1 MNVVK
6 CGQRSTATK
15 RLVRE
20 VAISARVD
28 QQDECRKVNQHSSL
42 ESANETASALLEM
55 SAKIIEWHRET
66 GNVKDIADKNALSIE
81 GEDGSAA
88 SKDWNV

>member
-1 MNVVK
+1 MK
-6 CGQRSTATK
+6 CRQRSSATE

-20 VAISARVD
+20 VAIGARVD
-28 QQDECRKVNQHSSL
+28 QQEECWKVNQHSSL
-42 ESANETASALLEM
+42 KSANETASALLEM
-55 SAKIIEWHRET
+55 SARTVEWHRKT
-66 GNVKDIADKNALSIE
+66 RNVKDIADKNALSVE